1 MKQGIREVFI
11 CLSKHVAEKKSAI
24 FVGVLLF
31 GWFSLNIVVE
41 KIGSCAGKYEFRSLL
56 PIKRLFRM
64 SREGTSQY
72 KME

>member
-1 MKQGIREVFI
+1 M
-11 CLSKHVAEKKSAI
+11 
-24 FVGVLLF
+24 F